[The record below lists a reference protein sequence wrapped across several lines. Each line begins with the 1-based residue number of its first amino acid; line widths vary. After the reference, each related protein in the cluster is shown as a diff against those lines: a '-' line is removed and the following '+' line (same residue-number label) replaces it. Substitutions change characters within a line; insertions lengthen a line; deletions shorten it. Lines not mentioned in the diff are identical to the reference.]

1 MRDGKTT
8 KINFK
13 ELLKCYFSIFRH
25 FYTLPRPLAGEGWGE
40 GQCVSI
46 QSIFNNVRIVL
57 CQTSHP
63 GNIGSTA
70 RAMKTMGF
78 KHLYLVNPDKYPN
91 PQATAL
97 AAGADDVLDNAI
109 VTQTLSEA
117 LVGCAFTI
125 GLSARKRYLSHETV
139 NAREAAL
146 QASQYAATQP
156 VALVFGT
163 EMSGLTNAELDC
175 CQLLAMIPANPE
187 YSSLNLAM
195 AVQLMCYELRMTSTE
210 LKHSSAGLEG
220 NIHAPAGDVVTG
232 EPLAT
237 NDELERFYAHLE
249 ETLLKIGYLNPNA
262 PKKLFERMR
271 RLYSRARLEK
281 EEVNL
286 LRGVLTLTQEPRKH
300 SKY

>member
-1 MRDGKTT
+1 MSQT
-8 KINFK
+8 
-13 ELLKCYFSIFRH
+13 IFDN
-25 FYTLPRPLAGEGWGE
+25 
-40 GQCVSI
+40 I
-46 QSIFNNVRIVL
+46 RIVL

-63 GNIGSTA
+63 GNIGSAA

-78 KHLYLVNPDKYPN
+78 QHLYLVQPDKFPN

-97 AAGADDVLDNAI
+97 AAGADDVLDSAI

-117 LVGCAFTI
+117 LVGCAFAI
-125 GLSARKRYLSHETV
+125 GMSARKRYLSHETV
-139 NAREAAL
+139 NAREAAM
-146 QASQYAATQP
+146 QASKIADSQP
-156 VALVFGT
+156 IAFVFGT

-195 AVQLMCYELRMTSTE
+195 AVQIMCYELRMN
-210 LKHSSAGLEG
+210 ALEG
-220 NIHAPAGDVVTG
+220 KPEANIGAPTG
-232 EPLAT
+232 EALA
-237 NDELERFYAHLE
+237 NNEELERFYSHLE
-249 ETLLKIGYLNPNA
+249 ETLLHIGYLNPNA

-300 SKY
+300 TKY

>member
-1 MRDGKTT
+1 MSQT
-8 KINFK
+8 
-13 ELLKCYFSIFRH
+13 
-25 FYTLPRPLAGEGWGE
+25 
-40 GQCVSI
+40 
-46 QSIFNNVRIVL
+46 IFNNIRIVL

-63 GNIGSTA
+63 GNIGSAA

-78 KHLYLVNPDKYPN
+78 QHLYLVQPDKFPN

-97 AAGADDVLDNAI
+97 AAGADDVLNNAI
-109 VTQTLSEA
+109 MTQSLSEA
-117 LVGCAFTI
+117 LVGCAFAI
-125 GLSARKRYLSHETV
+125 GMSARKRYLSHEIV
-139 NAREAAL
+139 NARNAAL
-146 QASQYAATQP
+146 QANKIAASQP
-156 VALVFGT
+156 VAFVFGT

-195 AVQLMCYELRMTSTE
+195 AVQIMCYELRMD
-210 LKHSSAGLEG
+210 ALEG
-220 NIHAPAGDVVTG
+220 KLDATAGEV
-232 EPLAT
+232 LA
-237 NDELERFYAHLE
+237 NNEELERFYAHLE
-249 ETLLKIGYLNPNA
+249 ETLLYIGYLNPNA

-300 SKY
+300 KKY

>member
-1 MRDGKTT
+1 M
-8 KINFK
+8 NN
-13 ELLKCYFSIFRH
+13 
-25 FYTLPRPLAGEGWGE
+25 
-40 GQCVSI
+40 
-46 QSIFNNVRIVL
+46 QSIFDNIRIVL
-57 CQTSHP
+57 CHTSHP

-78 KHLYLVNPDKYPN
+78 KHLYLVQPDKYPN
-91 PQATAL
+91 EQATAM
-97 AAGADDVLDNAI
+97 AAGADDVLDSAI
-109 VTQTLSEA
+109 VTETLSEA
-117 LVGCAFTI
+117 LVGCGFAI

-146 QASQYAATQP
+146 QANSYAATQP
-156 VALVFGT
+156 VAFVFGT

-187 YSSLNLAM
+187 YSSLNLSM
-195 AVQLMCYELRMTSTE
+195 AVQLVCYELRMLALVSSLESPSGLSTTASTDKAN
-210 LKHSSAGLEG
+210 L
-220 NIHAPAGDVVTG
+220 N
-232 EPLAT
+232 PLAT
-237 NDELERFYAHLE
+237 NEELERFYAHLE

-281 EEVNL
+281 EEINL
-286 LRGVLTLTQEPRKH
+286 LRGVLTLTQAPRKH

>member
-1 MRDGKTT
+1 MSQT
-8 KINFK
+8 
-13 ELLKCYFSIFRH
+13 IFDN
-25 FYTLPRPLAGEGWGE
+25 
-40 GQCVSI
+40 I
-46 QSIFNNVRIVL
+46 RIVL

-78 KHLYLVNPDKYPN
+78 KHLYLVQPDKFPN
-91 PQATAL
+91 PQATAM

-117 LVGCAFTI
+117 LTGCAFAI
-125 GLSARKRYLSHETV
+125 GMSARKRYLSHETV

-146 QASQYAATQP
+146 QASIYAASQH
-156 VALVFGT
+156 VAFVFGT

-195 AVQLMCYELRMTSTE
+195 AVQLVSYELRMT
-210 LKHSSAGLEG
+210 ALEG
-220 NIHAPAGDVVTG
+220 KPEANINAPAG

-237 NDELERFYAHLE
+237 NDELERFYSHLE
-249 ETLLKIGYLNPNA
+249 ETLLHIGYLNPNA

>member
-1 MRDGKTT
+1 LSQPNIKST
-8 KINFK
+8 
-13 ELLKCYFSIFRH
+13 IFDN
-25 FYTLPRPLAGEGWGE
+25 
-40 GQCVSI
+40 I
-46 QSIFNNVRIVL
+46 RIVL

-78 KHLYLVNPDKYPN
+78 KNLYLVQPDKYPN
-91 PQATAL
+91 AQATAM

-109 VTQTLSEA
+109 ITQTLSEA
-117 LVGCAFTI
+117 LVGCAFAI

-139 NAREAAL
+139 NAREAA
-146 QASQYAATQP
+146 QEANKIAASQP

-195 AVQLMCYELRMTSTE
+195 AVQLVCYELRVTI
-210 LKHSSAGLEG
+210 LNSALDS
-220 NIHAPAGDVVTG
+220 NIDTPAGEV
-232 EPLAT
+232 LAT
-237 NDELERFYAHLE
+237 NDELERFYTHLE
-249 ETLLKIGYLNPNA
+249 ETLLHIGYLNPNA

-286 LRGVLTLTQEPRKH
+286 LRGVLTLTQTPRKH
-300 SKY
+300 TKY